1 MQRLLAIFLALFVSA
16 SMLAQKTVKVD
27 AEYTYIAPEN
37 MTLELAKLTAL
48 DRAKIQAIA
57 DEFGTIVSQNNSTYV
72 ENNNGKSNINFQ
84 SVGSSDVKGEWIET
98 IGEPQYDISYEQNM
112 LVVKVQVRGRI
123 REIVTSQIDLVA
135 QVLCNGTTPQFERSE
150 FRSGD
155 EMYLRFQSPVDGNLV
170 VYLVDHAAQT
180 AYCLLPYSQSTD
192 SAQRI
197 EHDKPYIFFSAKE
210 ASVDIRNLVDEYT
223 MTCSGDMERNDIYV
237 LFSPNEFVKA
247 NSMQTDD
254 YRPRELPFKTFNE
267 WLAKLRSKDNKLQ
280 IINKSL
286 TIKN

>member
-1 MQRLLAIFLALFVSA
+1 MHRIIAIFLALFVSV
-16 SMLAQKTVKVD
+16 SMFAQKTVKVN

-57 DEFGTIVSQNNSTYV
+57 DEFGTTVSQNNSTYV
-72 ENNNGKSNINFQ
+72 ENSNGKSNINFQ

-98 IGEPQYDISYEQNM
+98 IGEPRYDISYEQNM

-170 VYLVDHAAQT
+170 VYFVDHTAQT

-197 EHDKPYIFFSAKE
+197 EHDKTYIFFSAKE
-210 ASVDIRNLVDEYT
+210 APADIRNLVDEYT

-267 WLAKLRSKDNKLQ
+267 WLAKLRKIDSNLQ
-280 IINKSL
+280 FINILL